1 MIVKPSLYWKVYVLH
16 LLQEHSLNV
25 VEEDGRHYEYDAS
38 NAEVGETVSVG
49 PPEELATVVLL
60 EHTPEQC
67 SKWSH

>member
-1 MIVKPSLYWKVYVLH
+1 MYTEPVYTEILSVH
-16 LLQEHSLNV
+16 LLQEPSLNV
-25 VEEDGRHYEYDAS
+25 VKEDGRHYEYDAS